1 MDYIEARRALEGLPS
16 LKVKPG
22 LDRII
27 RLLEHLDHPERAFP
41 AIHVAGTNGK
51 GSVVAMLSSVLSR
64 AGYRVGRFTSPDLI
78 DFRDRMSV
86 DGEWISEE
94 ELASQVERI
103 VPLLEDTTDSPTLY
117 EVLTAVAFSHF
128 AMKEVDLAVVEVGLG
143 GRYDSTNIVQPILTM
158 LTSVGMDHTA
168 LLGDTIEEIAW
179 EKVGIAKRGVPL
191 VVGELPV
198 EAERVVQQECER
210 AGAELV
216 DVTDITLRRSNHSL
230 DFAAY
235 EVTATSLPRSVRIP
249 LVATYQQG
257 NLRLVLRAI
266 RELRRRGLSITDEAI
281 VSGLAAT
288 QWPGRFEVVGDGPM
302 IVLDGAHNPHA
313 MRALVTEVKTFL
325 PQRDERH
332 LLFGVLADKDYAAM
346 ASILFPLFS
355 RVTLTS
361 SSSPRA
367 LPADS
372 LAGIAAEMDV
382 DYDLTGSVGE
392 GLATARAWLRPDD
405 ALLIAGSLTVVREA
419 RALLLKEQPPAA

>member
-158 LTSVGMDHTA
+158 LTSVGMDHTP

-313 MRALVTEVKTFL
+313 IRALVTEVKTFL
-325 PQRDERH
+325 PQRDKWH
-332 LLFGVLADKDYAAM
+332 LLFGVLANKDYAAM

>member
-1 MDYIEARRALEGLPS
+1 
-16 LKVKPG
+16 
-22 LDRII
+22 
-27 RLLEHLDHPERAFP
+27 
-41 AIHVAGTNGK
+41 
-51 GSVVAMLSSVLSR
+51 
-64 AGYRVGRFTSPDLI
+64 
-78 DFRDRMSV
+78 
-86 DGEWISEE
+86 
-94 ELASQVERI
+94 
-103 VPLLEDTTDSPTLY
+103 
-117 EVLTAVAFSHF
+117 
-128 AMKEVDLAVVEVGLG
+128 
-143 GRYDSTNIVQPILTM
+143 
-158 LTSVGMDHTA
+158 
-168 LLGDTIEEIAW
+168 
-179 EKVGIAKRGVPL
+179 
-191 VVGELPV
+191 
-198 EAERVVQQECER
+198 
-210 AGAELV
+210 
-216 DVTDITLRRSNHSL
+216 
-230 DFAAY
+230 
-235 EVTATSLPRSVRIP
+235 LPRSVRIP

-281 VSGLAAT
+281 ASGLAAT